1 MATARQT
8 AIDGI
13 RPHPDSTLLTPLV
26 QTLTLKIS
34 LHLFFGID
42 ATTRTND
49 SNIRFIAAE
58 INRIW
63 LASKQQQQTQPWHQ
77 NPALH
82 AALRAA
88 IPDRDPLAPR
98 ANPMNLILP
107 SYETMWRVVLRCLI
121 EVRFRPHAAAAPRC
135 LPRRRVAARL
145 Q

>member
-1 MATARQT
+1 MSTSQWRSIAKTARQI

-13 RPHPDSTLLTPLV
+13 RRHRGTILLSPLV

-63 LASKQQQQTQPWHQ
+63 LASKQQ
-77 NPALH
+77 
-82 AALRAA
+82 
-88 IPDRDPLAPR
+88 
-98 ANPMNLILP
+98 
-107 SYETMWRVVLRCLI
+107 
-121 EVRFRPHAAAAPRC
+121 
-135 LPRRRVAARL
+135 
-145 Q
+145 